1 VKLSTENNS
10 MTQCGGTVY
19 TVPSPLSVSSYSD
32 LRVSSKHNA
41 KGGNSSYMVSLY
53 SSSRVMCLRL
63 NIMYISVMHSMCLQ
77 ARVKTH
83 LCSKVL
89 YVSGYIN
96 CWNVNTS

>member
-19 TVPSPLSVSSYSD
+19 AVPFPLSVSSYSD

-53 SSSRVMCLRL
+53 LSSRIMCLRL
-63 NIMYISVMHSMCLQ
+63 NIMYFSIMNSMCLQ
-77 ARVKTH
+77 ERVKAH

-89 YVSGYIN
+89 CVSGYIN